1 MQYIGIVGHRGS
13 GKTSTAYLLGNMLE
27 LIKMG
32 YSKDNLK
39 LYYKE
44 WCETINN
51 DQNAI
56 YDCALNY
63 IYFDEFGE
71 MPKSFVA
78 QLLSIDMSVLDSDIM
93 KDTMYVNLLDFRLY
107 SLEDNFTI
115 VDSDWLLKN
124 RAVKYTG
131 KEPVYMQLREFVKC
145 FSIDIMQKYF
155 GSNVWLKVLRV
166 NDSKW
171 NEPEGGWRI
180 FSDIKTIDEIDYIKE
195 KNGVLICTRRP
206 SKRKSK
212 KGITNIE
219 ECNPDYV
226 IDTTGELVDLFGS
239 IYEIA
244 EKIYKNLKNN

>member
-1 MQYIGIVGHRGS
+1 MKYIGITGHRGS
-13 GKTSTAYLLGNMLE
+13 GKTSIAYLLGNILDCLKCGCSRE
-27 LIKMG
+27 SI
-32 YSKDNLK
+32 K
-39 LYYKE
+39 LYYVDMCSK
-44 WCETINN
+44 IKNN
-51 DQNAI
+51 QNAI
-56 YDCALNY
+56 YDCALDY

-78 QLLSIDMSVLDSDIM
+78 QLLSIDMSVLDNDTM
-93 KDTMYVNLLDFRLY
+93 KDNMYVNLLDFRLY

-131 KEPVYMQLREFVKC
+131 EEPVYMQLREFVKC

-155 GSNVWLKVLRV
+155 GSNVWLKVLKV

-226 IDTTGELVDLFGS
+226 INTEGELIDLFDN

-244 EKIYKNLKNN
+244 ISIYEKGSK

>member
-1 MQYIGIVGHRGS
+1 MKYIGITGHRGS
-13 GKTSTAYLLGNMLE
+13 GKTATAYLLGNILDC
-27 LIKMG
+27 LKCG
-32 YSKDNLK
+32 CSKESIK
-39 LYYKE
+39 LYYVDMCSK
-44 WCETINN
+44 IKNN
-51 DQNAI
+51 QNAI
-56 YDCALNY
+56 YDCALDY

-78 QLLSIDMSVLDSDIM
+78 QLLSIDMSVLDNDMM

-107 SLEDNFTI
+107 SLEDSFTI

-131 KEPVYMQLREFVKC
+131 EPVYMQLREFVKC

-155 GSNVWLKVLRV
+155 GSNVWLKVLKV

-180 FSDIKTIDEIDYIKE
+180 FSDIKTNDEIDYIKE
-195 KNGVLICTRRP
+195 KNGVLICTKHP
-206 SKRKSK
+206 SNKKSK

-219 ECNPDYV
+219 NCNPDYV
-226 IDTTGELVDLFGS
+226 IDTSGELIDLFDD
-239 IYEIA
+239 IYDIA
-244 EKIYKNLKNN
+244 IKIYSEGVN

>member
-1 MQYIGIVGHRGS
+1 MKYIGITGHRGS
-13 GKTSTAYLLGNMLE
+13 GKTSTAYLLGNILDCLRSGCSRE
-27 LIKMG
+27 SI
-32 YSKDNLK
+32 K
-39 LYYKE
+39 LYYVDMCSK
-44 WCETINN
+44 IKNN
-51 DQNAI
+51 QNAI
-56 YDCALNY
+56 YDCALDY

-78 QLLSIDMSVLDSDIM
+78 QLLSIDMSVLDNDTM

-107 SLEDNFTI
+107 TLEDNFTI

-131 KEPVYMQLREFVKC
+131 EPIYMQLREFVKC

-155 GSNVWLKVLRV
+155 GSNVWLKVLKV

-171 NEPEGGWRI
+171 NEPETGWRI

-195 KNGVLICTRRP
+195 KNGVLICTKHP
-206 SKRKSK
+206 SNKKSK

-219 ECNPDYV
+219 NCNPDYI
-226 IDTTGELVDLFGS
+226 IDTSGELIDLFDS

-244 EKIYKNLKNN
+244 EKIYNDERVF

>member
-1 MQYIGIVGHRGS
+1 MKYIGITGHRGS
-13 GKTSTAYLLGNMLE
+13 GKTSTAYLIGNILE
-27 LIKMG
+27 LIEKG
-32 YSKDNLK
+32 YSKNDLK
-39 LYYKE
+39 SYYNE
-44 WCETINN
+44 WCETIKNN
-51 DQNAI
+51 PNAI

-78 QLLSIDMSVLDSDIM
+78 QLLSIDMSVLDNDIM
-93 KDTMYVNLLDFRLY
+93 KDSMYVNLLDFRLY
-107 SLEDNFTI
+107 SLEDNFMV

-131 KEPVYMQLREFVKC
+131 EPIYMSLREFVKC

-166 NDSKW
+166 NDDKW
-171 NEPEGGWRI
+171 NEPDSGWRV
-180 FSDIKTIDEIDYIKE
+180 FSDVKTTDEIEYIKN
-195 KNGVLICTRRP
+195 KNGVLILTKHP

-219 ECNPDYV
+219 ECNPNYV
-226 IDTTGELVDLFGS
+226 IDTTGELIDLFDS

-244 EKIYKNLKNN
+244 KNIYEKGSK

>member
-13 GKTSTAYLLGNMLE
+13 GKTSTAYLLGNVLE
-27 LIKMG
+27 LIKKG
-32 YSKDNLK
+32 YSKNDLK
-39 LYYKE
+39 SYYNE
-44 WCETINN
+44 WCETIKNN
-51 DQNAI
+51 QNAI

-78 QLLSIDMSVLDSDIM
+78 QLLSIDMSVLDNDTM
-93 KDTMYVNLLDFRLY
+93 KDNMYVNLLDFRLY
-107 SLEDNFTI
+107 SLEDNFMV

-131 KEPVYMQLREFVKC
+131 EPIYMSLREFVKC

-155 GSNVWLKVLRV
+155 GSNVWLKVLKA

-171 NEPEGGWRI
+171 SEPECGFRL

-195 KNGVLICTRRP
+195 KNGILICTKRP
-206 SKRKSK
+206 LNKKSK

-219 ECNPDYV
+219 EYNPDYV
-226 IDTTGELVDLFGS
+226 IDTTGELVDLLDN

-244 EKIYKNLKNN
+244 ISIYEKGSK